1 VNFWKPSEEVGVAD
15 SIKGV
20 VEMEYTG
27 ISAASG
33 YALGPAFLLEDQKIL
48 VVESEVAKE
57 NLDSELQRFEEAL
70 TKASQDLEGIKER
83 TRQTIGSEEAEIFTA
98 HILVLQDP
106 EYSGAIKDMIR
117 SEARN
122 VEWAVQAVTNQ
133 FLELF
138 ASMDNDY
145 IRERA
150 ADLRDVASRLL
161 RHLLGISTQSLSE
174 ITEKVILV
182 AHDLTPSDTAQL
194 DRDQVIG
201 IVTNMGGRT
210 SHSAIMSRSMEIPAV
225 VGMQDIVEKIKSG
238 EFVIVDGSEGKVFI
252 NPSEDL
258 IQLYTEKQH
267 SYEAQREELKKL
279 VQLPSTTPDGIQ
291 VELVA
296 NIGNPKDG
304 LVAVTNGAEG
314 IGLYRTEFLYMGREE
329 LPSEEEQ
336 FEAYKA
342 VAVMFGKE
350 HPVVIRSLDIGGD
363 KELPYLEMPKEMNP
377 FLGYR
382 AIRLCLDRTD
392 IFRTQLRAI
401 LRASAYGNIKLMYPM
416 IATLGELRAANQVL
430 ETVKQEL
437 LAEDIP
443 FNKGME
449 VGIMVEIPAVAVMAD
464 RFAPEVDFFS
474 IGTNDLIQYTMAA
487 DRTNETVAYLYQPFN
502 LAVLRL
508 IRGVIESAH
517 IAGKRVAM
525 CGEMAGDLTALP
537 ILLGLGL
544 DEFSMSA
551 SSVLPARALV
561 RQLPMQKARTI
572 AAAVLEMDD
581 PLEIES
587 FVKQEMQR
595 SATIE

>member
-1 VNFWKPSEEVGVAD
+1 
-15 SIKGV
+15 
-20 VEMEYTG
+20 MEYTG

-33 YALGPAFLLEDQKIL
+33 YALGPAFLLQDRQIQVLK
-48 VVESEVAKE
+48 SEVTKE
-57 NLDSELQRFEEAL
+57 NLDSEILRFEEAL
-70 TKASQDLEGIKER
+70 RKAAQDLEEIKER
-83 TRQTIGSEEAEIFTA
+83 ARQTIGSEEAEIFTA

-122 VEWAVQAVTNQ
+122 VEWAVQAVTDQ

-150 ADLRDVASRLL
+150 ADLRDVSSRLL

-182 AHDLTPSDTAQL
+182 AYDLTPSDTAQL
-194 DRDQVIG
+194 DRDKVVG
-201 IVTNMGGRT
+201 IVTNIGGRT
-210 SHSAIMSRSMEIPAV
+210 SHSAIMARSMEIPAV
-225 VGMQDIVEKIKSG
+225 VGVQDIMEKIKSG
-238 EFVIVDGSEGKVFI
+238 EFVIVDGSEGKIIV
-252 NPSEDL
+252 NPTEDL
-258 IQLYTEKQH
+258 IQLYKEKQL

-279 VQLPSTTPDGIQ
+279 VQLPSMTPDGIQ
-291 VELVA
+291 VELIA

-304 LVAVTNGAEG
+304 LAAVENGAEG
-314 IGLYRTEFLYMGREE
+314 IGLYRTEFLYMGREA

-336 FEAYKA
+336 FEAYKS
-342 VAVMFGKE
+342 VTEMFGRE

-363 KELPYLEMPKEMNP
+363 KELPYLDMPKEMNP

-416 IATLGELRAANQVL
+416 IATLEELRKANKVL

-437 LAEDIP
+437 LAEAIP

-464 RFAPEVDFFS
+464 RFAREVDFFS

-487 DRTNETVAYLYQPFN
+487 DRMNETVSYLYQPFN

-508 IRGVIESAH
+508 IRSVIESAH
-517 IAGKRVAM
+517 KEGKRVAM

-551 SSVLPARALV
+551 SSVLLARALV
-561 RQLPMQKARTI
+561 RQLTMKKARSI
-572 AAAVLEMDD
+572 AEAVLEMDN
-581 PLEIES
+581 PLEIEN
-587 FVKQEMQR
+587 FVKQEMQC
-595 SATIE
+595 

>member
-1 VNFWKPSEEVGVAD
+1 
-15 SIKGV
+15 
-20 VEMEYTG
+20 MEYTG

-33 YALGPAFLLEDQKIL
+33 YALGRAFLLENSEIQ
-48 VVESEVAKE
+48 VVKSEVPKE
-57 NLDSELQRFEEAL
+57 HLDSEILRFEEAL
-70 TKASQDLEGIKER
+70 GKATHDLEVIKEK
-83 TRQTIGSEEAEIFTA
+83 TRQTIGDEEAEIFSA
-98 HILVLQDP
+98 HIMVLEDP
-106 EYSGAIKDMIR
+106 EYSGAIKDLIR
-117 SEARN
+117 VEAWN
-122 VEWAVQAVTNQ
+122 AEWAIQEVTNR

-150 ADLRDVASRLL
+150 ADLRDVSNRLL
-161 RHLLGISTQSLSE
+161 RHLLGIRSQSLSE
-174 ITEKVILV
+174 ITEKVILF

-194 DRDQVIG
+194 DKDKVVG
-201 IVTNMGGRT
+201 IATNIGGRT
-210 SHSAIMSRSMEIPAV
+210 SHSAIMARSMEIPAV
-225 VGMQDIVEKIKSG
+225 VGLQDLVEKIKAG
-238 EFVIVDGSEGKVFI
+238 DFIIVDGSEGKVFV
-252 NPSEDL
+252 NPTEDL
-258 IQLYTEKQH
+258 IHCYQEKQI
-267 SYEAQREELKKL
+267 SYEAQRQELKKL
-279 VQLPSTTPDGIQ
+279 VQQPSITPDEHQ

-296 NIGNPKDG
+296 NIGNPQDA

-314 IGLYRTEFLYMGREE
+314 IGLYRTEFLYMGRQE

-342 VAVMFGKE
+342 VTVMFGKE

-363 KELPYLEMPKEMNP
+363 KALPYLDMPKEMNP

-382 AIRLCLDRTD
+382 AIRLCLDRKD

-416 IATLGELRAANQVL
+416 IATLEELRGANKVL
-430 ETVKQEL
+430 EEVKQEL
-437 LAEDIP
+437 LAETIP
-443 FNKGME
+443 FNKSVE

-464 RFAPEVDFFS
+464 HFAQEVDFFS

-487 DRTNETVAYLYQPFN
+487 DRTNENVSYLYQPFN
-502 LAVLRL
+502 LALLRL
-508 IRGVIESAH
+508 IRGVIEAAH
-517 IAGKRVAM
+517 KAGKRVAM

-561 RQLPMQKARTI
+561 RKLPLVKAQTI
-572 AAAVLEMDD
+572 AKAVLEMDN

-587 FVKQEMQR
+587 FVKREMQQL
-595 SATIE
+595 T

>member
-1 VNFWKPSEEVGVAD
+1 
-15 SIKGV
+15 
-20 VEMEYTG
+20 MEYTG

-33 YALGPAFLLEDQKIL
+33 YALGPAFLLQDQQIK
-48 VVESEVAKE
+48 VAKSEVPKE
-57 NLDSELQRFEEAL
+57 QLNSEIQRFEEAL
-70 TKASQDLEGIKER
+70 GKAAQELEGIKER
-83 TRQTIGSEEAEIFTA
+83 TRQTIGPEEAEIFSA
-98 HILVLQDP
+98 HIMVLQDP
-106 EYSGAIKDMIR
+106 EYSGAIKEMIR
-117 SEARN
+117 SEERN
-122 VEWAVQAVTNQ
+122 AEWAVQVVTDN

-138 ASMDNDY
+138 ASMDNAY

-150 ADLRDVASRLL
+150 ADLRDVSNRLL
-161 RHLLGISTQSLSE
+161 RHLLGISTQSLTE
-174 ITEKVILV
+174 ITEKVILF
-182 AHDLTPSDTAQL
+182 AYDLTPSDTAQL
-194 DRDQVIG
+194 DRDKVVG
-201 IVTNMGGRT
+201 FVTNIGGRT
-210 SHSAIMSRSMEIPAV
+210 SHSAIMARSMEIPAV
-225 VGMQDIVEKIKSG
+225 VGMQGMVEKIKAG
-238 EFVIVDGSEGKVFI
+238 DFVIVDGSEGKVFV
-252 NPSEDL
+252 NPAEDL
-258 IQLYTEKQH
+258 IHLYKEKQI
-267 SYEAQREELKKL
+267 SYEVQRLELKKL
-279 VQLPSTTPDGIQ
+279 VSQRSITSDGHK

-296 NIGNPKDG
+296 NIGNPQDA

-314 IGLYRTEFLYMGREE
+314 IGLYRTEFLYMGRQE

-342 VAVMFGKE
+342 VTVMFGKE

-363 KELPYLEMPKEMNP
+363 KALPYLDMPKEMNP

-416 IATLGELRAANQVL
+416 IATLEELRGANKVL
-430 ETVKQEL
+430 EVVKQEL
-437 LAEDIP
+437 LAEEID
-443 FNKGME
+443 FNKDME

-464 RFAPEVDFFS
+464 RFAKEVDFFS

-487 DRTNETVAYLYQPFN
+487 DRTNETVSYLYQPLN

-508 IRGVIESAH
+508 IGGVIEAAH
-517 IAGKRVAM
+517 KEGKRVAM

-561 RQLPMQKARTI
+561 RQLSWEKARTI
-572 AAAVLEMDD
+572 AEAVLKMDN

-595 SATIE
+595 IT